1 MTHISLK
8 LGTGSLCINSKRRN
22 IERWLLHN
30 VTSVG
35 HPGARR
41 ATKLIK
47 QNYWWL
53 YLDKDVEEYVRGC
66 EIC

>member
-1 MTHISLK
+1 LRDEIK
-8 LGTGSLCINSKRRN
+8 
-22 IERWLLHN
+22 WLLHN
-30 VTSVG
+30 VISVG

-53 YLDKDVEEYVRGC
+53 YLDKDVEEYVGGC